1 MAETRTIRTVL
12 ELNAQRFT
20 TGAAQASASAK
31 SLAGELAKVGDAQG
45 AQRANFDR
53 VSNSLLGVGTAAAAG
68 LGMAAKASMDWES
81 SWAGVLKTVDGTPEQ
96 LKAVED
102 GLRGL
107 AQELPASHQEIAAVA
122 EAAGQLGVQ
131 TGSVVEFTRTMID
144 LGETT
149 NLSAE
154 EAATSLARFSN
165 IMGTSQD
172 DVDRLGSTLVGLG
185 NNFATTE
192 GEIMAMGM
200 RLSGIGAQLGLTE
213 GDVLGLAAAMS
224 SVGIEAE
231 AGGTAMTMGMKKI
244 DSAVREGGESLA
256 GFAEVAGMSNEEFAK
271 LWSEDSAAGLEAFVH
286 GLANA
291 GAEGESMSA
300 ILSDLGIKGIREAD
314 TFLRLAANADGLS
327 EALAQG
333 NTEFDRNLALVEEA
347 NKRYE
352 TTESQLKIARN
363 AIVDAGIEI
372 GASLLPVL
380 ADAAGGIADLAGW
393 FGALPD
399 PVQRSVTGLGAIVAT
414 TGLVAG
420 GLMKVVP
427 AAMDTVAAFRDL
439 RTTSPNV
446 AKGLSSVAGF
456 ATRAGVAFVGLQ
468 AAGAIADQFREAA
481 TTSDEMAAGL
491 LNAAETGGITTGVID
506 NLVSATGTGNA
517 SVTDLANALD
527 ILDANAVEKA
537 GDFLA
542 SGLGV
547 WDTQTEVATQQVQEL
562 DRALASLYTSGNTQA
577 VAKVLEE
584 SGVAFEDL
592 IKHMPTLRTELTTVA
607 TSMGLTADDATLM
620 KIATGELVPVV
631 DEATGA
637 VTGYNTAQDAA
648 EGATD
653 EATGAVEEQVSALE
667 ALQNMLEDTA
677 NLLLGV
683 RGSERDFQAAIDD
696 ASASVDE
703 HGQTLD
709 RATEAGRANEAAL
722 DGIADSAHKWADAA
736 QESGASA
743 EELDGIMRSGRDS
756 FISTAEA
763 MGMSTEEATAL
774 ADELQLIP
782 DFVETEVEVETEQAR
797 ADLARLWEEQELH
810 PPQIPVTADTEPAE
824 GELAEFHGLVGD
836 KPADVPVDADTG
848 EAERKVNTFGQKV
861 GETPTG
867 DVPIDADTSP
877 AEEELHIFGSRA
889 GDYSATVIIDADTYY
904 GEDQLR
910 QFQSAVNEAGG
921 TVTINGETMN
931 GQQALAA
938 LVQEVNAGQG
948 YVDINGTPVN
958 AESALL
964 MLVDHINNS
973 GGTVTIDGDKVPA
986 QLKTGEVKKQIDGTE
1001 GTVTIDG
1008 NNAPANRATDSAKR
1022 KADGT
1027 TGTIDVNANT
1037 RGAESS
1043 INSTAR
1049 DRTSTIRG
1057 SAQTGS
1063 AESALNRAA
1072 RTRTARIVVSYSDPG
1087 FKGSGGSSGFANGGW
1102 LNRGLNAGGWVPGP
1116 YPGPGID
1123 NVLWPVRSGL
1133 AGGGLQLQP
1142 LAGTEF
1148 VVNGRSARQWGPALE
1163 AINSGMSSSE
1173 VAALIGAQAGS
1184 AGVNVSQQI
1193 SGLNAYEVAR
1203 ESRAQMQHVLRDAV
1217 PTLSR

>member
-31 SLAGELAKVGDAQG
+31 SLAGELSKIGDAQG
-45 AQRANFDR
+45 AQKANFDR

-81 SWAGVLKTVDGTPEQ
+81 SWAGVLKTVDGTPAQ
-96 LKAVED
+96 LQAVED

-122 EAAGQLGVQ
+122 EAAGQLGVE
-131 TGSVVEFTRTMID
+131 TDSVVEFTRTMIN

-286 GLANA
+286 GLADA
-291 GAEGESMSA
+291 GAKGESMSA
-300 ILSDLGIKGIREAD
+300 ILSDLGIKGIRESD
-314 TFLRLAANADGLS
+314 TFLRLAANAGGLS
-327 EALAQG
+327 EALEQG
-333 NTEFDRNLALVEEA
+333 NTEFERNLALVEEA
-347 NKRYE
+347 DKRYA
-352 TTESQLKIARN
+352 TTESQLRIAKN
-363 AIVDAGIEI
+363 AIVDAGIEL
-372 GASLLPVL
+372 GASVLPVL
-380 ADAAGGIADLAGW
+380 ADVAGGVADLAGW

-439 RTTSPNV
+439 RTTSPHV

-491 LNAAETGGITTGVID
+491 LNAAETGGITKGVID
-506 NLVSATGTGNA
+506 TLVSATGTGNA

-527 ILDANAVEKA
+527 ILDANALEKA

-562 DRALASLYTSGNTQA
+562 DRALSALYTSGNAQA
-577 VAKVLEE
+577 VAQVLEE

-592 IKHMPTLRTELTTVA
+592 IEHMPTLKTELTTTA
-607 TSMGLTADDATLM
+607 TAMGLQADTATLA

-637 VTGYNTAQDAA
+637 VTGYNVAQGEA

-653 EATGAVEEQVSALE
+653 DSTDAVQAQID
-667 ALQNMLEDTA
+667 ALQDLEDRLQETA
-677 NLLLGV
+677 NLLLGM
-683 RGSERDFQAAIDD
+683 RGSQRDFEAAIDD
-696 ASASVDE
+696 ATKAVE
-703 HGQTLD
+703 ENGKTLD
-709 RATEAGRANEAAL
+709 ITTEKGRANESAL
-722 DGIADSAHKWADAA
+722 DAVADATFRWIDSMPDNA
-736 QESGASA
+736 TA
-743 EELDGIMRSGRDS
+743 EELDSILSQGREG
-756 FISTAEA
+756 FLETAEA
-763 MGMSTEEATAL
+763 MGMGTEEAEKL
-774 ADELQLIP
+774 ADELGLIP
-782 DFVETEVEVETEQAR
+782 QFVETEVRVETEQAR
-797 ADLARLWEEQELH
+797 EEFARLWEEQELH
-810 PPQIPVTADTEPAE
+810 PPQVPVTADTEPAE

-867 DVPIDADTSP
+867 DVPIDADTSQ

-910 QFQSAVNEAGG
+910 QFQSVINEAGG
-921 TVTINGETMN
+921 AVTINGEAMN
-931 GQQALAA
+931 AQQALDA
-938 LVQEVNAGQG
+938 LVYEINAGEG

-958 AESALL
+958 AEAALL

-986 QLKTGEVKKQIDGTE
+986 ELKTGEVKKQIDGTE

-1008 NNAPANRATDSAKR
+1008 DNAPANAATDSAKR

-1027 TGTIDVNANT
+1027 TGTIDVDANT
-1037 RGAESS
+1037 SS
-1043 INSTAR
+1043 ANSAINNAAR
-1049 DRTSTIRG
+1049 DRDSTIRVRAVMVG
-1057 SAQTGS
+1057 GMPGVTNGRMTGV
-1063 AESALNRAA
+1063 AA
-1072 RTRTARIVVSYSDPG
+1072 RAD
-1087 FKGSGGSSGFANGGW
+1087 GGW
-1102 LNRGLNAGGWVPGP
+1102 INAGLNAGGWVPGP

-1123 NVLWPVRSGL
+1123 NVMWPVKTGL
-1133 AGGGLQLQP
+1133 AGGGMAMQP

-1148 VVNGRSARQWGPALE
+1148 VVNGASAKQWGPALE
-1163 AINSGMSSSE
+1163 AINSGMSRAQ
-1173 VAALIGAQAGS
+1173 VAALISAQSGT

>member
-81 SWAGVLKTVDGTPEQ
+81 SWAGVLKTVDGSPAQ

-107 AQELPASHQEIAAVA
+107 ARELPASHQEIAAVA
-122 EAAGQLGVQ
+122 EAAGQLGVE
-131 TGSVVEFTRTMID
+131 TGSVVEFTRTMIN

-300 ILSDLGIKGIREAD
+300 VLSDLGIKGIREAD
-314 TFLRLAANADGLS
+314 TFLRLAANAEGMS

-333 NTEFDRNLALVEEA
+333 NTEFERNIALVEEA
-347 NKRYE
+347 AKRYE
-352 TTESQLKIARN
+352 TTESQLQLARN
-363 AIVDAGIEI
+363 AIVDAGIDL
-372 GASLLPVL
+372 GATILPVL
-380 ADAAGGIADLAGW
+380 ADAAQGVADLASW
-393 FGALPD
+393 FGALPA
-399 PVQRSVTGLGAIVAT
+399 PVQTAVTQLGGMVAVTGLVG
-414 TGLVAG
+414 G
-420 GLMKVVP
+420 GLMRLIP
-427 AAMDTVAAFRDL
+427 AAMDTVNAFRDL
-439 RTTSPNV
+439 RATSPAV
-446 AKGLSSVAGF
+446 ASALGRVGKAVAITGVALTGLSMLSDYGNSLKDF
-456 ATRAGVAFVGLQ
+456 AI
-468 AAGAIADQFREAA
+468 GANEAA
-481 TTSDEMAAGL
+481 DMAMKTADAVDPLQHVFAGMGEETYLASASTEEMAENLSELANGSFWGTASDKAAGL
-491 LNAAETGGITTGVID
+491 ANAFGANISTLEDSRKRLEEFGQGLAGLAQTDLPAAQAAFENLWKEGFGGTEEAGQDLLRTMPALRDELIGIANAAE
-506 NLVSATGTGNA
+506 LP
-517 SVTDLANALD
+517 TD
-527 ILDANAVEKA
+527 
-537 GDFLA
+537 
-542 SGLGV
+542 
-547 WDTQTEVATQQVQEL
+547 
-562 DRALASLYTSGNTQA
+562 
-577 VAKVLEE
+577 
-584 SGVAFEDL
+584 DL
-592 IKHMPTLRTELTTVA
+592 TLL
-607 TSMGLTADDATLM
+607 
-620 KIATGELVPVV
+620 KIATGEIVP
-631 DEATGA
+631 EAK
-637 VTGYNTAQDAA
+637 DAA
-648 EGATD
+648 GAMSEYSDVLDDATD
-653 EATGAVEEQVSALE
+653 SVDDQVAALTE
-667 ALQNMLEDTA
+667 LQDVLQGTA
-677 NLLLGV
+677 DLLLGF
-683 RGSERDFQAAIDD
+683 RGSARDFESAIDD
-696 ASASVDE
+696 ATAAVE
-703 HGQTLD
+703 ENGKTLD
-709 RATEAGRANEAAL
+709 ITTEAGRANEAAL
-722 DGIADSAHKWADAA
+722 DAIADATHRWADAA
-736 QESGASA
+736 EESGESA
-743 EELDGIMRSGRDS
+743 ETLDGIMRDGREA
-756 FISTAEA
+756 FIDAAVAMDMPREKAE
-763 MGMSTEEATAL
+763 EL
-774 ADELQLIP
+774 ADRLQLIP
-782 DFVETEVEVETEQAR
+782 DFVETEVAVETEA
-797 ADLARLWEEQELH
+797 AEQSLS
-810 PPQIPVTADTEPAE
+810 ALNA
-824 GELAEFHGLVGD
+824 A
-836 KPADVPVDADTG
+836 
-848 EAERKVNTFGQKV
+848 
-861 GETPTG
+861 
-867 DVPIDADTSP
+867 IDD
-877 AEEELHIFGSRA
+877 
-889 GDYSATVIIDADTYY
+889 
-904 GEDQLR
+904 
-910 QFQSAVNEAGG
+910 AGG
-921 TVTINGETMN
+921 TVTINGDTMDAETALDYLMGTVEESDGEITIN
-931 GQQALAA
+931 GQTIPAEEAVDALIVA
-938 LVQEVNAGQG
+938 LGETDGVVTIDADTGPARHMFDGLVSDYPPDAEVGVTADIEPAMEDIYILDATIADSGG
-948 YVDINGTPVN
+948 SVTINGDATPGHDVLN
-958 AESALL
+958 TL
-964 MLVDHINNS
+964 MEIINGS
-973 GGTVTIDGDKVPA
+973 GGEVTIDGETYPA
-986 QLKTGEVKKQIDGTE
+986 EEALGAAIDAINRGE
-1001 GTVTIDG
+1001 GTVTIEG
-1008 NNAPANRATDSAKR
+1008 NNQPANKATDSAKR
-1022 KADGT
+1022 HADGT
-1027 TGTIDVNANT
+1027 TGTIDVDANT
-1037 RGAESS
+1037 GGAESS
-1043 INSTAR
+1043 INTAAR
-1049 DRTSTIRG
+1049 NRTSTITG

>member
-31 SLAGELAKVGDAQG
+31 SLAGELGKIGDAQG

-81 SWAGVLKTVDGTPEQ
+81 SWAGVLKTVDGSPEQ

-131 TGSVVEFTRTMID
+131 TDSVVEFTRTMIN

-172 DVDRLGSTLVGLG
+172 DVDRLGATLVGLG

-244 DSAVREGGESLA
+244 DKAVREGGDSLA

-271 LWSEDSAAGLEAFVH
+271 LWSEDTAAGLDAFVH
-286 GLANA
+286 GLADA
-291 GAEGESMSA
+291 GAQGESMSA
-300 ILSDLGIKGIREAD
+300 ILSDLGIKGIRESD
-314 TFLRLAANADGLS
+314 TFLRLAANADGMS
-327 EALAQG
+327 EALAMG
-333 NTEFDRNLALVEEA
+333 NTEFERNLALVEEA
-347 NKRYE
+347 DKRYA
-352 TTESQLKIARN
+352 TTESQLKIAKN

-372 GASLLPVL
+372 GASVLPVL
-380 ADAAGGIADLAGW
+380 ADVAGGVADLAGW
-393 FGALPD
+393 FAALPD

-439 RTTSPNV
+439 RTTSPHV
-446 AKGLSSVAGF
+446 ASGLSKVAGF
-456 ATRAGVAFVGLQ
+456 ATRAGIAFVGLQ
-468 AAGAIADQFREAA
+468 AAGAIADTFREAA

-491 LNAAETGGITTGVID
+491 LNASETGEITKGMID
-506 NLVSATGTGNA
+506 ELVSATGTGNA
-517 SVTDLANALD
+517 SVTDLANALE
-527 ILDANAVEKA
+527 ILDANALEKA

-562 DRALASLYTSGNTQA
+562 DRAMSALYTSGNAQA
-577 VAKVLEE
+577 VAQVLEE

-592 IKHMPTLRTELTTVA
+592 IEHLPTLKTELTA
-607 TSMGLTADDATLM
+607 TATAMGLQADTATLA

-631 DEATGA
+631 DDATGS
-637 VTGYNTAQDAA
+637 VTGYNVAQKDA

-653 EATGAVEEQVSALE
+653 DSTDAVQAQID
-667 ALQNMLEDTA
+667 ALQDLEDRLQETA
-677 NLLLGV
+677 NLLLGM
-683 RGSERDFQAAIDD
+683 RGSQRDFEAAIDD
-696 ASASVDE
+696 AAKAVE
-703 HGQTLD
+703 ENGKTLD
-709 RATEAGRANEAAL
+709 ITTEKGRANEAAL
-722 DGIADSAHKWADAA
+722 DGIADATFRWIDSMPDSAT
-736 QESGASA
+736 A
-743 EELDGIMRSGRDS
+743 EELDGILSRGRDA
-756 FISTAEA
+756 FLEQAEA
-763 MGMSTEEATAL
+763 VDMSRDKAEKL
-774 ADELQLIP
+774 ADQLGLLP
-782 DFVETEVEVETEQAR
+782 QFVETEVKVETEQA
-797 ADLARLWEEQELH
+797 QED
-810 PPQIPVTADTEPAE
+810 VAM
-824 GELAEFHGLVGD
+824 FSGLVGEM
-836 KPADVPVDADTG
+836 PPG
-848 EAERKVNTFGQKV
+848 E
-861 GETPTG
+861 
-867 DVPIDADTSP
+867 VPINADTSN
-877 AEEELHIFGSRA
+877 AEEEVHIFGSRV
-889 GDYSATVIIDADTYY
+889 GDVPATVIVDADTYY
-904 GEDQLR
+904 GNEQLR
-910 QFQSAVNEAGG
+910 EFQSAVNEAGG
-921 TVTINGETMN
+921 TVTINGETLN
-931 GQQALAA
+931 GQEALDA
-938 LVQEVNAGQG
+938 LVEEINAGEG
-948 YVDINGTPVN
+948 YVDINGTPVS
-958 AESALL
+958 AEAALL
-964 MLVDHINNS
+964 TLVTAINGS
-973 GGTVTIDGDKVPA
+973 EGTVTIDADKVPA
-986 QLKTGEVKKQIDGTE
+986 VLKTDEVKRQIDGTE

-1008 NNAPANRATDSAKR
+1008 NNAPANSATDSAKR
-1022 KADGT
+1022 HAD
-1027 TGTIDVNANT
+1027 NT
-1037 RGAESS
+1037 RGTIGVGANTGGAERD

-1049 DRTSTIRG
+1049 DRDSHIDVNDNS
-1057 SAQTGS
+1057 SAANS
-1063 AESALNRAA
+1063 RINNAA
-1072 RTRTARIVVSYSDPG
+1072 RNRHMTITVGYSDPG
-1087 FKGSGGSSGFANGGW
+1087 FSGSGGSSGFANGGW
-1102 LNRGLNAGGWVPGP
+1102 LNQGLNSGGWVPGP

-1133 AGGGLQLQP
+1133 AGGGLQMQP

-1148 VVNGRSARQWGPALE
+1148 VVNGASARQWGPALE
-1163 AINSGMSSSE
+1163 AINGGMSRSE
-1173 VAALIGAQAGS
+1173 VAALIGGRQAAHFSYSPTITGPDAQQVS
-1184 AGVNVSQQI
+1184 ALSF
-1193 SGLNAYEVAR
+1193 SKF
-1203 ESRAQMQHVLRDAV
+1203 QHW
-1217 PTLSR
+1217 TLTQSTGHHP

>member
-20 TGAAQASASAK
+20 TGAAQASASAR

-81 SWAGVLKTVDGTPEQ
+81 SWAGVLKTVDGSPAQ

-107 AQELPASHQEIAAVA
+107 ARELPASHQEIAAVA
-122 EAAGQLGVQ
+122 EAAGQLGVE
-131 TGSVVEFTRTMID
+131 TDSVVKFTRTMIN

-244 DSAVREGGESLA
+244 DAAVREGGESLA

-271 LWSEDSAAGLEAFVH
+271 LWSEDSAAGLDAFVH

-314 TFLRLAANADGLS
+314 TFLRLAANAEGMS

-352 TTESQLKIARN
+352 TTESQLKIAKN

-393 FGALPD
+393 FGALPE

-468 AAGAIADQFREAA
+468 AAGAIADQFREDA

-491 LNAAETGGITTGVID
+491 LNASETAGITKGVID

-592 IKHMPTLRTELTTVA
+592 IQHMPTLRTELTTVA

-653 EATGAVEEQVSALE
+653 EATGAVEEQVSALDE
-667 ALQNMLEDTA
+667 LQDRLEDTA

-696 ASASVDE
+696 ATASVDE

-736 QESGASA
+736 RESGASA
-743 EELDGIMRSGRDS
+743 EELDGIMQSGRDS
-756 FISTAEA
+756 FIRTAES
-763 MGMSTEEATAL
+763 MGMSTEEATRL

-797 ADLARLWEEQELH
+797 ADLAQLMKDQELH
-810 PPQIPVTADTEPAE
+810 PPQIPITADTEPAE
-824 GELAEFHGLVGD
+824 GEVARFSGLVGD
-836 KPADVPVDADTG
+836 RPADVPIDADTG

-921 TVTINGETMN
+921 TVTINRETMN

-938 LVQEVNAGQG
+938 LVQEVNAGEG

-958 AESALL
+958 AEAALL
-964 MLVDHINNS
+964 QMVDHINNS
-973 GGTVTIDGDKVPA
+973 GGTVDIDGNKVPA
-986 QLKTGEVKKQIDGTE
+986 QLKTGEVKKQIDGT
-1001 GTVTIDG
+1001 
-1008 NNAPANRATDSAKR
+1008 
-1022 KADGT
+1022 
-1027 TGTIDVNANT
+1027 TGTIDVDANT
-1037 RGAESS
+1037 GGAESS
-1043 INSTAR
+1043 INTAAR
-1049 DRTSTIRG
+1049 NRTSTITG

-1102 LNRGLNAGGWVPGP
+1102 LNKGLNAGGWVPGP

-1133 AGGGLQLQP
+1133 AGGGMQLQP

-1148 VVNGRSARQWGPALE
+1148 VVNGASAKQWGPALE
-1163 AINSGMSSSE
+1163 AINSGITRAELAASLGARPDRPGLALTQNLYGPDAGR
-1173 VAALIGAQAGS
+1173 VAQESYAL
-1184 AGVNVSQQI
+1184 
-1193 SGLNAYEVAR
+1193 YRHEAR
-1203 ESRAQMQHVLRDAV
+1203 RDTAE
-1217 PTLSR
+1217 L